1 MSTKGMSVTASR
13 ELIEAIAA
21 RNQGIQI
28 LVLHD
33 FDAYGFQIYFTL
45 WNDNRR
51 HVFGTRPEVI
61 DLGLRLDDVWD
72 LGLESE
78 PCEFKE
84 KKDPR
89 ERLREYGATEDECDF
104 LVRRS
109 DLGGW
114 EGDRVELNALTSDG
128 S

>member
-1 MSTKGMSVTASR
+1 MSVTAAR
-13 ELIEAIAA
+13 ELIEALAA
-21 RNQGIQI
+21 RNQGIQV
-28 LVLHD
+28 LALHD
-33 FDAYGFQIYFTL
+33 FDAYGLGIYHTL

-51 HVFGTRPEVI
+51 HVFDTRPEVV
-61 DLGLRLDDVWD
+61 DLGLRLDDVMS

-104 LVRRS
+104 LVKRSRR
-109 DLGGW
+109 
-114 EGDRVELNALTSDG
+114 GDWVGRPR
-128 S
+128 